1 MKVIFLDI
9 DGVLNGFS
17 TTKETTPEGYLFVED
32 KLVARLQKIIELTG
46 AQVVLS
52 SSWRLEAK
60 EFTGKEADGENLT
73 LLKEKLAEFGIFI
86 IGMTCNRGAY
96 RGWQIRRYLK
106 DHPEIDKWIVLDD
119 MPIYEFQEHIN
130 TKYVIQTFCNNGI
143 SDLEVEYAIELL
155 NKE

>member
-1 MKVIFLDI
+1 MKVIFLDV

-17 TTKETTPEGYLFVED
+17 TTKETTPAGYLFVED
-32 KLVARLQKIIELTG
+32 KLVARLQKIIESTG

-60 EFTGKEADGENLT
+60 EFTGKEVDGEDLT
-73 LLKEKLAEFGIFI
+73 LLKEKLDEFGISI

-106 DHPEIDKWIVLDD
+106 EHPEIDKWIVLDD
-119 MPIYEFQEHIN
+119 MPPYEFEGHIN
-130 TKYVIQTFCNNGI
+130 TRYVIHTFCDEGI
-143 SDLEVEYAIELL
+143 NDLEVEYAIKLL
-155 NKE
+155 NEE